1 VAAHQQLIFGFINQT
16 LNNKSSLM
24 KSKKGNNEQDKLRDL
39 LNQQTRSLYDE
50 TIRDGGKVSNDK
62 LESIGRLQSLIDLNS
77 SLHPPRNKHWPAILI
92 LVITLAVVSIL
103 LFARVK
109 TTDIELDVSLSEL
122 NFRLPRE
129 QVFTNVMKLATLG
142 ASGINVIQLPRIGN
156 QDARTLSDSSG
167 SGYSMQLSN
176 TTDSTTTGTIT
187 LGSIVFPKN
196 SRIWLHS
203 TDLPTQYRLSFKSPG
218 LPLQAD
224 INGLIGLRL
233 TGMPYE
239 KMNCTSPR
247 SIDLQSGSG
256 IVDLDLS
263 FLNLLK
269 GVFSTQ
275 TTIDSL
281 SFFRVDENRT
291 QTNTLIRQ
299 VSTILSGTL
308 YFESLGGQEHHL
320 RPGEEIDFKVSQ
332 GEIRTLELK
341 DDHIAFAFHGRVQG
355 MTSGIEEH
363 RYSIM
368 PTYLEWLKAR
378 HGLTLLW
385 GTTFYFFGLIYGAW
399 RWWKISK

>member
-1 VAAHQQLIFGFINQT
+1 VAVHQQLISGFINQAQ
-16 LNNKSSLM
+16 SSKNILM
-24 KSKKGNNEQDKLRDL
+24 TSKGNKDKDKLRDL

-50 TIRDGGKVSNDK
+50 TIQSGGKVSNDK
-62 LESIGRLQSLIDLNS
+62 LESIGRLQRLIDINS
-77 SLHPPRNKHWPAILI
+77 SLYPPRNRHWSAILI

-103 LFARVK
+103 LFAHVK

-129 QVFTNVMKLATLG
+129 QVFTNVMKLSTFG
-142 ASGINVIQLPRIGN
+142 ASGINMIQLPRIGN
-156 QDARTLSDSSG
+156 EDARTLFDSTG

-176 TTDSTTTGTIT
+176 ATDSTTTGTIT
-187 LGSIVFPKN
+187 LGSIVFPAG

-203 TDLPTQYRLSFKSPG
+203 TDLPTQYRLSFKNPG
-218 LPLQAD
+218 LRLQAD
-224 INGLIGLRL
+224 VNGLIGLRL
-233 TGMPYE
+233 TGMPYK

-263 FLNLLK
+263 FLNSLK

-281 SFFRVDENRT
+281 SFFRVDENRA
-291 QTNTLIRQ
+291 QAHTLIRQ

-320 RPGEEIDFKVSQ
+320 RLGEEINFKISR

-399 RWWKISK
+399 RWWKMSK